1 MTWKKHDDAD
11 QVSCLV
17 RGSDGRNLTV
27 TQLAE
32 KDQVIITIITLPH
45 IILFVDI
52 NLLVNIV
59 AIIIIIIL
67 IITEIPPRWHSHLCS

>member
-32 KDQVIITIITLPH
+32 KDQVITIITLPH